1 MPSEGDLGEGLEDLR
16 ELLFLR
22 LLDFDLDF
30 DLSPLGFSPRDLDL
44 EGFLDR
50 DLDLD
55 LERSL
60 DSDLDREG
68 CLDLDLDLDSGGP
81 LDRDLDFE
89 GARCEDD
96 GAPMGPPSPPA
107 ALGSALSG
115 AVALGE
121 LELEL
126 SERLGSLR
134 RFGWM
139 SLPFVRRAFRFSEML
154 KLVHLT
160 LMSGL
165 RKNSLTLLPLSSS
178 LSVRSMLSAI
188 LVSMN

>member
-30 DLSPLGFSPRDLDL
+30 DLSSLGFSPHDLDL

-68 CLDLDLDLDSGGP
+68 CFDLDLDLDGGGP
-81 LDRDLDFE
+81 LDRDLGFE
-89 GARCEDD
+89 GDRCEDD
-96 GAPMGPPSPPA
+96 SGAPMGPPSPPT
-107 ALGSALSG
+107 ALGSVLSG
-115 AVALGE
+115 ALALGE

-134 RFGWM
+134 LGWM
-139 SLPFVRRAFRFSEML
+139 SLPFVRRAFRFSERL
-154 KLVHLT
+154 KSVHLA
-160 LMSGL
+160 LMSGS